1 MDDLVDAVN
10 GYLFT
15 LVVLCL
21 LIPVVVSR
29 PFLMLFA
36 HVSVK
41 SATMMEHW
49 LARRRVALSVVAD
62 RGS

>member
-15 LVVLCL
+15 LVVLSL
-21 LIPVVVSR
+21 LIPVVLCR
-29 PFLMLFA
+29 PFLMLLAYMSF
-36 HVSVK
+36 K
-41 SATMMEHW
+41 TATSMEHW

-62 RGS
+62 RAK